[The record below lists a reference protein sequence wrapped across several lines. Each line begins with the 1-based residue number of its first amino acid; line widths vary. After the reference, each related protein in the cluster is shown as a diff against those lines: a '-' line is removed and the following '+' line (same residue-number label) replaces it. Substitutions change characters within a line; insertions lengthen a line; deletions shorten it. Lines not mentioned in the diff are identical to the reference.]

1 MLELPIGLDEYGDVI
16 YLPVN
21 DKPLTIGF
29 TSSSKM
35 GMNMCIHLV
44 NNRIITENAYNN

>member
-21 DKPLTIGF
+21 DKPLTIEF

-35 GMNMCIHLV
+35 GMNMYIHLI
-44 NNRIITENAYNN
+44 NNRIATKDAHNN